1 MKKNESWGDGQE
13 GKKLGEQPGGR
24 RAGGRRK
31 DSEVEGLGDKGGDAE
46 TEDREVVE

>member
-1 MKKNESWGDGQE
+1 MNKNESWGDGQE

-31 DSEVEGLGDKGGDAE
+31 DSEVEGLGDKGDE